1 VSNKKLQALYALKWN
16 PFSSEIPTEALWTS
30 PRLDLFGS
38 RLQHQVR
45 DHGGFALISG
55 EPGTGKSAALRL
67 TAHRLAELPDVI
79 VGALSRPQSRLADFY
94 RELGHLFGVPL
105 APHNRWAGSR
115 CLREKWVA
123 HLEQTLHRPA
133 LLIDEAQE
141 MHPLVL
147 SELRLLASADFD
159 SRSLLTVVLCG
170 DSRLLAMLKTEDL
183 LPVASRIRARLLL
196 EPTPPRELLDCLK
209 HCLDRAGNP
218 NLLTPEVM
226 NTLCEHALGNPRV
239 LMQMA
244 EDLLLAAAARELDRI
259 DEKLY
264 LEVFAAPQDARARVR
279 TARA

>member
-1 VSNKKLQALYALKWN
+1 MTNKKLQTLYSLKWN
-16 PFSSEIPTEALWTS
+16 PFSPEIPTEALWAS
-30 PRLDLFGS
+30 PRLELFCS

-45 DHGGFALISG
+45 DGGFALISG

-67 TAHRLAELPDVI
+67 AAHRLGELPDVI
-79 VGALSRPQSRLADFY
+79 VGVISRPQSQLADFY

-105 APHNRWAGSR
+105 APHNRWAGSK
-115 CLREKWVA
+115 CLREKWLA
-123 HLEQTLHRPA
+123 HLDQTLHRPL

-141 MHPLVL
+141 MRPLVL

-170 DSRLLAMLKTEDL
+170 DSRLPALLKTEDL

-196 EPTPPRELLDCLK
+196 EPVPARDLLDCLK
-209 HCLDRAGNP
+209 HALERAGNP
-218 NLLTPEVM
+218 QLLTPEVM
-226 NTLCEHALGNPRV
+226 NILCEHALGNPRV

-244 EDLLLAAAARELDRI
+244 DDLLLAALQREIVRI

-264 LEVFAAPQDARARVR
+264 LEVFAAPKDTRARAK
-279 TARA
+279 ARA